1 MVGKKVLV
9 LSYHNWIT
17 KRWGGLHSIG
27 EALVEDGCSVLFWS
41 LTRTYW
47 GAFSSRDERLRW
59 ENLKGILNP
68 QRGKTRE
75 PGLTNLALLSW
86 EMIGERRIPGMV
98 WFNDWA
104 RGRVWKRFLRYLQE
118 EEFAPDLIV
127 LESCE
132 GLYYFE
138 RLKELFP
145 KAKVVYRV
153 SDPIL
158 GWAYP
163 WPLMVVAEKRVHEK
177 ADLVLFTSQLRK
189 EKYQKLYGPW
199 DGRVQVLANGM
210 DLEGFQTPHS
220 PPNLFP
226 EKRRIYCYVG
236 ATEPFWEAVL
246 ALARQDPSALVVV
259 VCPVSPS
266 VRVKGAIRRVK
277 NIVFQDGI
285 SPKEVPSYLQNCSVV
300 IVPYPEWLIKA
311 ERGLHSKILQAMV
324 SGKPIVALNTGEGLE
339 EFGVCVTSRVEDFVS
354 QALQAGGEGVKE
366 YPLDFT
372 LYSWT
377 RFKEEFLRRVHA
389 LGRER

>member
-1 MVGKKVLV
+1 MDEVGKKVLV
-9 LSYHNWIT
+9 LSYHNWAT

-27 EALVEDGCSVLFWS
+27 EALIEDGWSVLFWS

-47 GAFSSRDERLRW
+47 GALSSRDERLRR

-75 PGLTNLALLSW
+75 PGLTNMALLSW
-86 EMIGERRIPGMV
+86 EVIGERRIPGV
-98 WFNDWA
+98 VSFNNWA
-104 RGRVWKRFLRYLQE
+104 RGRVWKRFLRYVE
-118 EEFAPDLIV
+118 KEGFVPDLIV

-138 RLKELFP
+138 RLRRLFP
-145 KAKVVYRV
+145 EAKVVYRA

-163 WPLMVVAEKRVHEK
+163 RPLMVEAEKRVLEC

-189 EKYQKLYGPW
+189 TKYEELYGPW
-199 DGRVQVLANGM
+199 DGRIQVLANGM
-210 DLEGFQTPHS
+210 DLEGFLTSHS
-220 PPNLFP
+220 PPDFFP

-236 ATEPFWEAVL
+236 ATEPHWEAVI
-246 ALARQDPSALVVV
+246 ALARRDPLALVVI

-266 VRVKGAIRRVK
+266 GRVKRAIRKER
-277 NIVFQDGI
+277 NLVFKDGI
-285 SPKEVPSYLQNCSVV
+285 DPKEVPSYLQNCSVV
-300 IVPYPEWLIKA
+300 IVPYPEWLKRA
-311 ERGLHSKILQAMV
+311 ARGLHSKILQAMV

-339 EFGVCVTSRVEDFVS
+339 ELGVSVSSKVEDFVS
-354 QALQAGGEGVKE
+354 QALQAGGVVE
-366 YPLDFT
+366 YPLDFS

-389 LGRER
+389 LGSER